1 MSGEGESLNLKS
13 WVRTLNESEGMALL
27 DLARP
32 GQRLDI
38 WRYEADQALTQDD
51 ANYRS
56 LLIKMV
62 ERMLLDHDEERI
74 LDSRYL
80 YHFQHGWEDQ
90 RMALF
95 LIRYGLAHP
104 WTALAGHKMLA
115 PALRA
120 AQRRDA
126 PPEADQIELSVWDE
140 FVDAH
145 IDPTVGASSR
155 KKTRS
160 TIVGLFRKMGIL
172 EPVGTSSR
180 APLRVLPLL
189 PPPMVFGWA
198 LSEQL
203 RSTPER
209 LITEQWASE
218 ASHAAAIF
226 NPPLEY
232 ARRCVEA
239 ALQDGMLV
247 RAPLSIHLRLAS

>member
-1 MSGEGESLNLKS
+1 MSGEGESLKS

-32 GQRLDI
+32 GQRLEI
-38 WRYEADQALTQDD
+38 WRREAEQALPQED
-51 ANYRS
+51 ATYRS
-56 LLIKMV
+56 LLIKLV

-80 YHFQHGWEDQ
+80 YHFQHGWEAQ

-115 PALRA
+115 PTLRA
-120 AQRRDA
+120 ASRRDA
-126 PPEADQIELSVWDE
+126 AADADLIELSVWDD

-145 IDPTVGASSR
+145 IDPSVGPSSR

-160 TIVGLFRKMGIL
+160 TMVGLFRKMGVL
-172 EPVGTSSR
+172 EAVGTGSR
-180 APLRVLPLL
+180 APLRVLSTC
-189 PPPMVFGWA
+189 PPPLVLGWA
-198 LSEQL
+198 LREQL
-203 RSTPER
+203 RATPER

-218 ASHAAAIF
+218 GSHAAAIF
-226 NPPLEY
+226 GPPPDY

-239 ALQDGMLV
+239 ALQDGMLQ
-247 RAPLSIHLRLAS
+247 RPQQGLYLQLAP